1 MSVRRSVHSLL
12 HIAAMP
18 LVVVIV
24 FAAAIAFRLTQGELA
39 LPDWAVDRIEMQVDR
54 GLPAGNLSI
63 GAVALTFDGE
73 DPALRLRVSGVRL
86 TEGDRPVLTLPDAR
100 VALDA
105 GALLTGKLR
114 PRNIAVEGVAL
125 EIGRDAE
132 GRFTFGTGGGGVG
145 ALPTAPAAW
154 LALFDA
160 ALASPVLAE
169 LNELRIDD
177 VRVGLSDAI
186 TGLAQQIDDGTLT
199 LVRNETGE
207 AVIALLLRL
216 PTRSATANLAV
227 TLERGTLGA
236 AARVSL
242 TGVPLSHLAE
252 LLPEVPALT
261 LVAGRAGV
269 VGTINI
275 ADDGT
280 AGPLRGRVELADAVL
295 VDRPRLR
302 LDRAAVGFDWDLGSD
317 RIGLTDIE
325 ASSDDLSAS
334 ATGQV
339 ILEEGVTGP
348 IQMQLNLG
356 ETIFDPE
363 DLLERRV
370 EFESGLIETQLTQTP
385 LALRIGQAMVTGP
398 SGTARLSGRM
408 RFEADGLH
416 GALRAEIPR
425 MAVREVVAL
434 WPPEIQVQARNWV
447 TNNLRGGM
455 AKDVTAAVRL
465 EPGQPPEALA
475 NLGFEQATFRFM
487 RFMPPAESATGV
499 VQLDGGRLTARLDEG
514 IVPALGPGDARTAE
528 TGSARLDGSR
538 IVISDLTARPPRA
551 DVTVRAV
558 GDMTDVL
565 ALLNNRPLRLLDRL
579 DRTRTLAS
587 GQVEALI
594 TAQWPLRK
602 GNSPADID
610 WQVEAALIDVET
622 SDVVPGRAILADR
635 LSLIASPAA
644 VEITGDLTFE
654 GVPFSGTWRQTLPP
668 RSTVPIDPEAPPPPP
683 GPPLDPG
690 LVTGSILATPD
701 GLARLGVRVEALSLR
716 GEARADISIRLP
728 PGQPAELTASSDLR
742 GLAVALPAL
751 GWSKGPGTGARFDI
765 ATRLSSPPLV
775 RSLSLDAPGL
785 AAAGSIS
792 IRPNGTLDQ
801 ARFDR
806 VRTSW
811 FDGGVT
817 LTGRGAG
824 AAPGITVRS
833 GRADLRGAPFGQGD
847 GPPSP
852 APLEVALNS
861 LAVTDSISLTDLRAS
876 LASGQGTFTA
886 RINGGQPVAG
896 ELTRPNGT
904 TTLRIRGANAGGVL
918 QSAGL
923 FRDARGGTLSLTL
936 ERTGQSGTYSG
947 ALRIRD
953 VRVRDVPALASL
965 LQTLSVVGILEQLTG
980 DGLFFSTVESDF
992 ILRPADIAVR
1002 RASAVGP
1009 SMSITADGTY
1019 DLGSRQL
1026 DMQGVVSPIYLVNGL
1041 FGALFARQ
1049 DEGLFGFTYRLVG
1062 SVDNPRV
1069 GVNPMSILTPGVFR
1083 EIFRRPPPS

>member
-1 MSVRRSVHSLL
+1 
-12 HIAAMP
+12 MP
-18 LVVVIV
+18 FVVVIV
-24 FAAAIAFRLTQGELA
+24 FAAVVAFRLSQGELA
-39 LPDWAVDRIEMQVDR
+39 LPNWAVDRIEAQVDQ
-54 GLPAGNLSI
+54 GLPTGNLSMD
-63 GAVALTFDGE
+63 GVALTFDA
-73 DPALRLRVSGVRL
+73 DARALRLRVTGTRL
-86 TEGDRPVLTLPDAR
+86 TEGETPVLTLPDAS

-114 PRNIAVEGVAL
+114 PRSVSVEGVTL
-125 EIGRDAE
+125 EIGRAAD
-132 GRFTFGTGGGGVG
+132 GRFTFGTGGGVS

-160 ALASPVLAE
+160 ALASPFLAD
-169 LNELRIDD
+169 LAELRIDG

-186 TGLAQQIDDGTLT
+186 TGLAQEIDDGTLT
-199 LVRNETGE
+199 LVRNEAGE
-207 AVIALLLRL
+207 AVVALLLRL
-216 PTRSATANLAV
+216 PTRSTTANLAV
-227 TLERGTLGA
+227 TLERGTRGA

-242 TGVPLSHLAE
+242 TGVPLSHLAQ

-261 LVAGRAGV
+261 LVSGQAGV
-269 VGTINI
+269 IGTIDI
-275 ADDGT
+275 GDDGA
-280 AGPLRGRVELADAVL
+280 AGPLRGRVELAEAVL

-302 LDRAAVGFDWDLGSD
+302 LDRAAVGFAWDLGSD
-317 RIGLTDIE
+317 RIDLTDIE

-339 ILEEGVTGP
+339 ILEDGVTGP
-348 IQMQLNLG
+348 IQMQLALG

-363 DLLERRV
+363 ELFERRV
-370 EFESGLIETQLTQTP
+370 EFASGVIETQLTQAP

-408 RFEADGLH
+408 RFDADGLH
-416 GALRAEIPR
+416 GTLRADIPR

-434 WPPEIQVQARNWV
+434 WPPEIQVQARTWV
-447 TNNLRGGM
+447 TNNLKGGM

-465 EPGQPPEALA
+465 EPGEPPEALA
-475 NLGFEQATFRFM
+475 TMGFEEATFRFM
-487 RFMPPAESATGV
+487 RFMPPAESAVGV
-499 VQLDGGRLTARLDEG
+499 VQVEGGRLTARLDEG
-514 IVPALGPGDARTAE
+514 TVPALGPDEVRGPQ
-528 TGSARLDGSR
+528 TGSARLDGSQ
-538 IVISDLTARPPRA
+538 IVIADLTARPPRA
-551 DVTVRAV
+551 DVTVQAT
-558 GDMTDVL
+558 GEMTDVL

-579 DRTRTLAS
+579 NRTRTLAS
-587 GQVEALI
+587 GQVEALV
-594 TAQWPLRK
+594 TAQLPLRK

-610 WQVEAALIDVET
+610 WQVDATLIDVRT
-622 SDVVPGRAILADR
+622 SDVVPGRTILADR

-644 VEITGDLTFE
+644 VEIAGDMTFE

-683 GPPLDPG
+683 GAPLDPG
-690 LVTGSILATPD
+690 LVTGSIRATPD
-701 GLARLGVRVEALSLR
+701 GLARLGVRIEALTLR
-716 GEARADISIRLP
+716 GETRADISIRLP
-728 PGQPAELTASSDLR
+728 PGEPAELTASSDLR
-742 GLAVALPAL
+742 GLAAGLPAI
-751 GWSKGPGTGARFDI
+751 GWSKGRGTGARFEI

-775 RSLSLDAPGL
+775 RSLSIDAPGL

-792 IRPNGTLDQ
+792 IRPNGTLNQ

-806 VRTSW
+806 LRTSW

-824 AAPGITVRS
+824 APPGITVRS
-833 GRADLRGAPFGQGD
+833 GRADLRAAPFGGGD

-852 APLEVALNS
+852 APVEVALNS
-861 LAVTDSISLTDLRAS
+861 LTVTEAIALTDFRAS
-876 LASGQGTFTA
+876 LVSGEGTFTA

-896 ELTRPNGT
+896 NLTRQDGVGNV
-904 TTLRIRGANAGGVL
+904 RIRGANAGGVL

-936 ERTGQSGTYSG
+936 RETEQAGNYRG
-947 ALRIRD
+947 ALQIQN
-953 VRVRDVPALASL
+953 VRVRDAPALASL

-980 DGLFFSTVESDF
+980 EGLFFSTVESDF
-992 ILRPADIAVR
+992 TLRPGDIAVR

-1019 DLGSRQL
+1019 DIASRQL

-1041 FGALFARQ
+1041 FGALFARP
-1049 DEGLFGFTYRLVG
+1049 DEGLFGFTYRLRG
-1062 SVDNPRV
+1062 SVDDPQV